1 MENISYIGLSQQ
13 MALKRMMD
21 MTAHNVANMS
31 TPGYKS
37 QQPLFSEYINIA
49 PERND
54 RISQVQDIGTYKDM
68 AVGAFS
74 VTSNPLDVALDG
86 EGFFAVQ
93 GPGGVRYTRDGG
105 FSLND
110 KREIVTKAG
119 FQVLGGN
126 GQPLTIQPNA
136 TQITI
141 TSEGAV
147 STEQGPVGKLKIT
160 EFNNPQNLVPIGNN
174 LYEGNPFLERPAE
187 KTKVSQ
193 GMLEGSNV
201 QPVVEINR
209 MIEVLRSYQSVQ
221 RMLSNDHDR
230 IRNTIQ
236 RLTRTQ

>member
-1 MENISYIGLSQQ
+1 MENISYVGLSQQ
-13 MALKRMMD
+13 IALKRMMD
-21 MTAHNVANMS
+21 VVANNVANMS

-37 QQPLFSEYINIA
+37 QQPLFSEYINTA

-68 AVGAFS
+68 TVGAFS

-110 KREIVTKAG
+110 KKEIVTKAG
-119 FQVLGGN
+119 FQVLGDN

-160 EFNNPQNLVPIGNN
+160 EFNNPQNLIPLGNN
-174 LYEGNPFLERPAE
+174 LYEGNPLLEKPAE

-201 QPVVEINR
+201 QPVLEINQ
-209 MIEVLRSYQSVQ
+209 MIEVLRSYQAVQ